1 MYFAIQTGKYLC
13 DSTIWKYLSQKLG
26 YSLRVLNEV
35 VKQWNEEDEL
45 AFKTALD
52 LMLQGCPERLVMID
66 ETHKDRN
73 ASRRRRGWKKK
84 NGNAE
89 VNEWH
94 RRCVRYTMMG
104 AADINGFIPA
114 ACHIVPREEI
124 SDEGAAGT
132 VDSEYFLFWIQTY
145 LCPML
150 GNYVRGEPCSVVF
163 LDNASTHM

>member
-1 MYFAIQTGKYLC
+1 
-13 DSTIWKYLSQKLG
+13 
-26 YSLRVLNEV
+26 
-35 VKQWNEEDEL
+35 
-45 AFKTALD
+45 
-52 LMLQGCPERLVMID
+52 MID
-66 ETHKDRN
+66 ETHKDHN
-73 ASRRRRGWKKK
+73 ASRRRSGWKKK

-124 SDEGAAGT
+124 SDEGAAGM

-150 GNYVRGEPCSVVF
+150 GNYVRGEPRSVVF
-163 LDNASTHM
+163 LDNSSTHMSEEVELAIAQTGAVIIYGVPYSPHLNPIENYFSLYKSYLKRNCSRMYDEIF